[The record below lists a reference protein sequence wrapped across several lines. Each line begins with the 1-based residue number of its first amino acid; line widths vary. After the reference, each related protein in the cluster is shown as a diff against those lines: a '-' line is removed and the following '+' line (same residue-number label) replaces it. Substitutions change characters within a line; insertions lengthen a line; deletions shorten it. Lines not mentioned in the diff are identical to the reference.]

1 MFQRFRSKV
10 FWTRST
16 LPATLVFTVFC
27 TSLTVNADTTLST
40 TVIDDARKKSL
51 RRGGCVP
58 DDAHAGWMQIMT
70 LSKDLKF
77 VIS

>member
-40 TVIDDARKKSL
+40 TVIDDVRKKSL

-58 DDAHAGWMQIMT
+58 ECPEHLISWMMPMQDGCK
-70 LSKDLKF
+70 L
-77 VIS
+77 